1 MNKTTKLAVLATAIA
16 TLGGAAYAAKSS
28 ENDALAI
35 NQAKIPIAQAISIVE
50 KQHNG
55 KASQAEFEHSKQG
68 AIYEV
73 EVVAGA
79 KVFDVKVDAD
89 KGTILSSAEDLADRR
104 EGHEGR
110 DEEHDEKD

>member
-1 MNKTTKLAVLATAIA
+1 MNKTTKLAILATAIA

-35 NQAKIPIAQAISIVE
+35 NQAKIPIAQAISIAE

-55 KASQAEFEHSKQG
+55 KASQAEFEHTKQG

-89 KGTILSSAEDLADRR
+89 KGIILSSAEDKAD
-104 EGHEGR
+104 GHEGR
-110 DEEHDEKD
+110 DEDHDEKD

>member
-1 MNKTTKLAVLATAIA
+1 MNKTTKLAILATAMA
-16 TLGGAAYAAKSS
+16 TLGGAAYASRS
-28 ENDALAI
+28 TENDALAI
-35 NQAKIPIAQAISIVE
+35 EQAKIPIAQAISIAE

-55 KASQAEFEHSKQG
+55 KASQAEFEHTKKG

-89 KGTILSSAEDLADRR
+89 KGTILSSAEDTVDR
-104 EGHEGR
+104 HEGR
-110 DEEHDEKD
+110 DDDHDDKD